1 MKGHDTTE
9 NKVSIKEQIGYFCG
23 DFGGSLVNLY
33 ISAFYLTF
41 CTYVLGISPAWMAA
55 LFLFARIWDAI
66 NDPMIGSLPDRFKI
80 GNGSDR
86 FKPWVMIVSF

>member
-41 CTYVLGISPAWMAA
+41 CTYKKSPYQGATAYYEY
-55 LFLFARIWDAI
+55 LTERY
-66 NDPMIGSLPDRFKI
+66 P
-80 GNGSDR
+80 
-86 FKPWVMIVSF
+86 

>member
-1 MKGHDTTE
+1 MMKGHDTTE

-41 CTYVLGISPAWMAA
+41 CTYVLGISPA
-55 LFLFARIWDAI
+55 
-66 NDPMIGSLPDRFKI
+66 
-80 GNGSDR
+80 
-86 FKPWVMIVSF
+86 